1 MAIIATIVD
10 GEIASIQTHC
20 SPAQANGIDQLIV
33 PVNLAGKL
41 PYELKLTDGQVVER
55 TLEEKE
61 QIILSR
67 RWAAV
72 RSARD
77 FQLERTDFEAL
88 KAFEGVPSADWP
100 QIKENRQMLRDIPQ
114 TYADDI
120 AAAEAVLGIG
130 GI

>member
-1 MAIIATIVD
+1 MAITATVVD
-10 GEIASIQTHC
+10 GEIVSIQTHC
-20 SPAQANGIDQLIV
+20 SPAQGKSKSQVIV
-33 PVNLAGKL
+33 PAHLAEKL
-41 PYELKLTDGQVVER
+41 PYELKLADGEIVEK
-55 TLEEKE
+55 TQKEKD
-61 QIILSR
+61 QIVLTR

-88 KAFEGVPSADWP
+88 KAFEGVPSKDWP
-100 QIKENRQMLRDIPQ
+100 QIRQNRQMLRDIPQ
-114 TYADDI
+114 AYADDI

>member
-10 GEIASIQTHC
+10 GQIVSIQTHC
-20 SPAQANGIDQLIV
+20 SPAQANGMDQIIV

-41 PYELKLTDGQVVER
+41 PYELKLVDGAIVEK
-55 TLEEKE
+55 TQAEKD
-61 QIILSR
+61 QIILAR

-77 FQLERTDFEAL
+77 FQLASTDFEAL
-88 KAFEGVPSADWP
+88 KAFEGVPSVNWP
-100 QIKENRQMLRDIPQ
+100 QIKDDRQMLRDIPQ
-114 TYADDI
+114 THSDDV
-120 AAAEAVLGIG
+120 AAAEAILGIG